1 MEKVCW
7 NLTNR
12 CNEECSFCFR
22 ELFETPRSFEDNLI
36 ILDNLYK
43 MGVRHITFAGGE
55 PLLYQDLVD
64 LMVRSKELGMKVSLI
79 TNGSRL
85 NENNIEDILKY
96 VDRITFSID
105 SSLPFRNKIIG
116 RGEGHYEHIKSILP
130 YIREKFPDIIIEIN
144 SVVFKE
150 NIAEIEILYES
161 IVEDFLPY
169 GLQKWKISRFCPL
182 RGKAKE
188 REKQFSVSD
197 QEFNT
202 IKEYFDLDNDF
213 FPISI
218 RDTEDVNSNV
228 IVSPSGN
235 LKVSYANNEE
245 TVFYDL
251 SRVTPMEMQK
261 VLKKGDNK

>member
-1 MEKVCW
+1 MEQWEK
-7 NLTNR
+7 
-12 CNEECSFCFR
+12 
-22 ELFETPRSFEDNLI
+22 
-36 ILDNLYK
+36 Y
-43 MGVRHITFAGGE
+43 
-55 PLLYQDLVD
+55 Y
-64 LMVRSKELGMKVSLI
+64 
-79 TNGSRL
+79 
-85 NENNIEDILKY
+85 IEDILKY

-130 YIREKFPDIIIEIN
+130 FIREKFPDIIIEIN

-150 NIAEIEILYES
+150 NISEIEILYES

-202 IKEYFDLDNDF
+202 IKEYFELENDF

-235 LKVSYANNEE
+235 LKVSFANNEE

-251 SRVTPMEMQK
+251 SCVTPMEMQK
-261 VLKKGDNK
+261 VLTKGDNK